1 MNFFLRKYVYFTQ
14 NLQTLFYRKVVIIMS
29 KNKKNKSNSTN
40 SNTKPQSEN
49 CYDNCSD
56 EKTENCEK
64 FQTYYED

>member
-1 MNFFLRKYVYFTQ
+1 
-14 NLQTLFYRKVVIIMS
+14 MS

-40 SNTKPQSEN
+40 SNAKPQSEN